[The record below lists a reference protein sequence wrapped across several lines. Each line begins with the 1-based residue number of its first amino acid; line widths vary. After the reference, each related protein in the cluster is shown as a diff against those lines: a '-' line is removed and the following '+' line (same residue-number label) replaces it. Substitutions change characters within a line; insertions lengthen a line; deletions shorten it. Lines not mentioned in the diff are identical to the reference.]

1 MSVKNLRPLGNRAL
15 VKRTEPKEKKGAI
28 LLPDSAREKPKQGRV
43 LAVGPG
49 KHDEQGNLEPMQ
61 IKVGDEVLFSS
72 YAGSQ
77 VKTEEEGEYLILT
90 QDEILGVVT
99 VPHTCSHC

>member
-1 MSVKNLRPLGNRAL
+1 MSVKNLKPLGNRAL

-28 LLPDSAREKPKQGRV
+28 LLPDSAREKPRQGKV

-49 KHDEQGNLEPMQ
+49 KMDEHGQLEPMQ

-77 VKTEEEGEYLILT
+77 VKTEEEGEYLILS
-90 QDEILGVVT
+90 QDEILGVV
-99 VPHTCSHC
+99 VASHSCSHC